1 MSFNELHI
9 SLQNLE
15 INWVRDLRI
24 GGLLSGIYDPQTNT
38 IPTAAQVNDILTTNN
53 LNSGFSYIPV
63 LIPAFNSETDTY
75 EIDESLIADTLFLSN
90 KAYVGYRNFMAF
102 GNRFLTC
109 MPDIND
115 RAQVIIS
122 HNLNVKTF
130 VSTLKSKG
138 NTICAFQ
145 TRNIPHN
152 GHIKILEYLLEVC
165 DHVVINPVIGIKKPG
180 DTLIPVLK
188 EAYEYVIT
196 NILKTQKLHY
206 VPVYA
211 DMYYAG
217 PREAAHHALI
227 RQNLGFTHFSV
238 GRDHAGAE
246 NLFHPEDAV
255 NFISEIKSDLEIE
268 VFTLPGAYYCNSC
281 MGITIKDCCADF
293 ANSSSKENISGTD
306 LRNSINNQSHYA
318 HLDSGLI
325 SHITNQFGEELFES

>member
-1 MSFNELHI
+1 
-9 SLQNLE
+9 
-15 INWVRDLRI
+15 
-24 GGLLSGIYDPQTNT
+24 
-38 IPTAAQVNDILTTNN
+38 
-53 LNSGFSYIPV
+53 
-63 LIPAFNSETDTY
+63 
-75 EIDESLIADTLFLSN
+75 
-90 KAYVGYRNFMAF
+90 MAF

-165 DHVVINPVIGIKKPG
+165 DHVVINPVIGI
-180 DTLIPVLK
+180 
-188 EAYEYVIT
+188 
-196 NILKTQKLHY
+196 
-206 VPVYA
+206 
-211 DMYYAG
+211 
-217 PREAAHHALI
+217 
-227 RQNLGFTHFSV
+227 
-238 GRDHAGAE
+238 
-246 NLFHPEDAV
+246 

-306 LRNSINNQSHYA
+306 LRNSINNQSNYA